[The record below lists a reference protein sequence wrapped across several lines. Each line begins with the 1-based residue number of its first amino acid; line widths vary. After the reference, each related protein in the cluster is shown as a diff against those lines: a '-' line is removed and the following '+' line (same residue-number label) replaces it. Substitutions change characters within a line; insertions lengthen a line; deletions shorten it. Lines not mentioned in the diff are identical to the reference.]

1 MIRVNNNFRFCLQH
15 SAAETESSIVP
26 DKDQW
31 RTFIS
36 WIPLRQQA
44 VFTCK
49 AFSTNICIHKYILF
63 ITDMTQFH
71 PKRLWEKKHR
81 AEHAGCMDNSRHNSC
96 DTVAGLTLFHSL
108 KGLQGGGGE
117 DYICLRWSWDFSH
130 TLQMIYGTEKVG
142 IQWEGESVNKACG
155 TVSWEWEGSSK
166 WGWLEWQLGGS
177 GWGLIC
183 SSAVI
188 TYWKKHLPANIF
200 KSIIRFIA
208 FVQGYWLLFCG
219 PIL

>member
-96 DTVAGLTLFHSL
+96 DTVAGLALFHSL
-108 KGLQGGGGE
+108 KGLQGGGRRGL
-117 DYICLRWSWDFSH
+117 YLSALKLRLFSH
-130 TLQMIYGTEKVG
+130 ASNDLWDGKGWNTVRGRVG
-142 IQWEGESVNKACG
+142 E
-155 TVSWEWEGSSK
+155 
-166 WGWLEWQLGGS
+166 
-177 GWGLIC
+177 
-183 SSAVI
+183 
-188 TYWKKHLPANIF
+188 
-200 KSIIRFIA
+200 
-208 FVQGYWLLFCG
+208 
-219 PIL
+219 